1 MKLFLD
7 IETLPAPGEKLDL
20 VKSFWEDSRKK
31 NGGKIIPG
39 TNDFDT
45 YFRNTSFQGEFGRIF
60 CIGYAIDG
68 EPAQCLSGDEKEM
81 IKKFWGIAKDAHLFI
96 GHNVM
101 DFDLKFIYK
110 RSIILGVRPS
120 KDLSFARY
128 RNNPIFDTMH
138 EWEKWSGRGAG
149 LHKLSLALGLASPKE
164 DGIDGSQVYD
174 YFLAGKGGEIIE
186 YCKRDVE
193 ATRKVYNRITFNTDY

>member
-7 IETLPAPGEKLDL
+7 IETLPAPGEKMELL
-20 VKSFWEDSRKK
+20 KSFWEDSRKK
-31 NGGKIIPG
+31 NGGKIIPNI
-39 TNDFDT
+39 NDFDT
-45 YFRNTSFQGEFGRIF
+45 FFRNTSFQGEFGRIL
-60 CIGYAIDG
+60 CIGYAIDN
-68 EPAQCLSGDEKEM
+68 EPADCISGDEKEM
-81 IKKFWGIAKDAHLFI
+81 LRKFWGLAKDANLFI

-110 RSIILGVRPS
+110 RSVILNVRPS
-120 KDLSFARY
+120 RDLSFARY

-138 EWEKWSGRGAG
+138 EWEKWSGKGTG
-149 LHKLSLALGLASPKE
+149 LHRLTLAMGLASPKE
-164 DGIDGSQVYD
+164 EGIDGSKVYD
-174 YFLAGKGGEIIE
+174 YFLAGKTNEIFE